1 MKNTTYDEIFYMR
14 IQQCY
19 ISKSIQD
26 FPWLSIYRLD
36 DYNSVSEPAVFFGC
50 YRHEDYRMI
59 RQHEGRKIV
68 FWTGQDALN
77 FKWDWQMDA
86 IHVTAHPK
94 VHALISK
101 HVKCQLV
108 QPSSFLNEVKIGGSG
123 PKIYAYCP
131 SRMPEYH
138 GIEII
143 QQLEEKYDIIIG
155 DGSISQEEWRSTQ
168 ADIFYGQCYI
178 GLCLST
184 FAGGGTSIIEMGLR
198 GMRVVTNVFNLSN
211 CIKWSNIDDIVNAIE
226 RYKGTKPDRRM
237 AQKVFDELDHTFD
250 WLNI

>member
-1 MKNTTYDEIFYMR
+1 MR
-14 IQQCY
+14 VSQAY
-19 ISKSIQD
+19 VSKSIGD
-26 FPWLSIYRLD
+26 FPFHSIYRLD
-36 DYNSVSEPAVFFGC
+36 DYNNHQEPAVFFGC

-77 FKWDWQMDA
+77 FKWDWYMDA

-94 VHALISK
+94 VHELLSK
-101 HVKCQLV
+101 HVKCRLV
-108 QPSSFLNEVKIGGSG
+108 QPSSFLNEINVSG
-123 PKIYAYCP
+123 FGTKVYAYCP

-143 QQLEEKYDIIIG
+143 QQLQDKYDIIIG
-155 DGSISQEEWRSTQ
+155 DGRYSQEQWRDLHASETYSRC
-168 ADIFYGQCYI
+168 FI
-178 GLCLST
+178 GLCLSN

-198 GMRVVTNVFNLSN
+198 GMRVVTNVFRLSN
-211 CIKWSNIDDIVNAIE
+211 CITWNSIDDVINAIE
-226 RYKGTKPDRRM
+226 RHKNDKPNTQL
-237 AQKVFDELDHTFD
+237 AQKVYNELDHTFD